1 MSDRAEVISLCI
13 RLAAAAALSFFTVRY
28 MVKFL
33 DPHYASREENK
44 KRVDQLFRELGI
56 DGNIELN
63 EHELRIATQFV
74 GGEDSGAEWGDIGTL
89 VLFFID
95 HMIVHIVGSI

>member
-33 DPHYASREENK
+33 DPQYASREENK
-44 KRVDQLFRELGI
+44 KRVAQLFQELGMSEK
-56 DGNIELN
+56 IELN

-74 GGEDSGAEWGDIGTL
+74 GG
-89 VLFFID
+89 
-95 HMIVHIVGSI
+95 